1 MKQHGHENQAQTHV
15 REHERNRSATPTQ
28 SRSARTTA
36 EWTTLGVSLVILL
49 GIFGVISWLSFQG
62 ETQPATIAVESSLQ
76 DVRYEGDLY
85 YLPVEVINRGDQ
97 TVEDV
102 LVQAELDVGSGS
114 PVSADFTVT
123 FLAGGERAK
132 GTFIFKDDPRQGTL
146 TVHAVSYKEP

>member
-1 MKQHGHENQAQTHV
+1 
-15 REHERNRSATPTQ
+15 
-28 SRSARTTA
+28 
-36 EWTTLGVSLVILL
+36 VSLVILL
-49 GIFGVISWLSFQG
+49 SIFGVISYLYFQG
-62 ETQPATIAVESSLQ
+62 EAQLAIITAESSMH

-85 YLPVEVINRGDQ
+85 YLPVEVSNRGDQ

-132 GTFIFKDDPRQGTL
+132 GTFIFENDPRQGTL